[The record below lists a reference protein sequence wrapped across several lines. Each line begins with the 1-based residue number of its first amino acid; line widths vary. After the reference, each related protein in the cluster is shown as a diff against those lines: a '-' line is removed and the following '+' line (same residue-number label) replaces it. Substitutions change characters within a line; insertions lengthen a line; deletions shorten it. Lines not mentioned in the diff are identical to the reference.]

1 MTIEVKKSIQRVEV
15 YPGTTDAE
23 GNNLDPTLMVVLTIE
38 TDDPDD
44 SDLPVTATDVK
55 HFQNGDDISSMPQL
69 VLDIASGIWS
79 NTNDE

>member
-15 YPGTTDAE
+15 YPGIE
-23 GNNLDPTLMVVLTIE
+23 GEGGTEDPTLMVVLTIE

-69 VLDIASGIWS
+69 VSDIASGIWS